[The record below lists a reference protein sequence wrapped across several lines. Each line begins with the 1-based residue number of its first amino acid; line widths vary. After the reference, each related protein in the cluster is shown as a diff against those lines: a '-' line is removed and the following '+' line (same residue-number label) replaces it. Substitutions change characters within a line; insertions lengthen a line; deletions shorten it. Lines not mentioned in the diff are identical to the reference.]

1 MATLN
6 LPKEMTAVIKEKP
19 AVGAK
24 IVKKAVPA
32 EIADHEVLIK
42 VLATSVCGTDFHI
55 YNWDEWSQNR
65 IKPPIT
71 MGHEL
76 AGEVIKKGKNV
87 THIELG
93 DVVSAETHIVCNNCE
108 FCKTGQA
115 HICKNTEIIGVDTE
129 GCFAEYVKLPAE
141 NCLVNDKTVDP
152 RFLCI
157 QEPLGNAVHTMTHFD
172 ITGKTVAV
180 VGCGPLGLMGV
191 NVAKAVG
198 AAKVI
203 AIEVNEYRMNLAK
216 ELGADVVI
224 NPMKEDVVARVLEE
238 TDGLGVD
245 VVGEFSGNK
254 FAIEAAFKYLKLGGK
269 MSMLGIPNQK
279 VDIDIANDVVFKG
292 ITIYGVVGRL
302 MYDTWFKVKGLIASG
317 NLDLEKIVTHTL
329 PLTDVEK
336 AMEIMASGNSGKI
349 VLIP

>member
-1 MATLN
+1 MTKLN
-6 LPKEMTAVIKEKP
+6 LPKQMTAVIKAEPK
-19 AVGAK
+19 AGATV
-24 IVKKAVPA
+24 VKKDVPKD
-32 EIADHEVLIK
+32 IKDHEVLIK

-76 AGEVIKKGKNV
+76 AGEVIAKGKNV
-87 THIELG
+87 THLELG
-93 DVVSAETHIVCNNCE
+93 DIVSAETHIVCNTCE
-108 FCKTGQA
+108 LCRTGNA

-141 NCLVNDKTVDP
+141 NCLVNDKNVDP
-152 RFLCI
+152 RYLCI

-198 AAKVI
+198 AAKII
-203 AIEVNEYRMNLAK
+203 AIEINEYRMNLAR

-238 TDGLGVD
+238 TGGDGVD

-254 FAIEAAFKYLKLGGK
+254 HAIEAAFKYLRLGGK

-292 ITIYGVVGRL
+292 ITIYGVVGRI
-302 MYDTWFKVKGLIASG
+302 MYDTWYKVRGLIASG
-317 NLDLEKIVTHTL
+317 SLDLEKIVTHTMKL
-329 PLTDVEK
+329 EEVEE